1 VHLYFRKEELNMGLS
16 GENIAI
22 TGAKLNNIAEYLV
35 LAFLI
40 YSTYF
45 TGYKDLAIFQGII
58 MLVTIGAIYLYIGVI
73 PFGLIL
79 TPILFEWL
87 WLDIPFWNFSSLAWA
102 VTGIAVIATL
112 DRVIFAHE
120 RTRLEKT

>member
-58 MLVTIGAIYLYIGVI
+58 MLVTIGAMYLYIGVI

-102 VTGIAVIATL
+102 VTGIAVIANIVL
-112 DRVIFAHE
+112 WIGSFLHMKE
-120 RTRLEKT
+120 QG

>member
-1 VHLYFRKEELNMGLS
+1 MSLS

-40 YSTYF
+40 YSAYF
-45 TGYKDLAIFQGII
+45 TGYKDFTIFQGII

-79 TPILFEWL
+79 TPVLFEWL

-102 VTGIAVIATL
+102 VTGIVVTANIVLWIGSFL
-112 DRVIFAHE
+112 HMKE
-120 RTRLEKT
+120 QG

>member
-1 VHLYFRKEELNMGLS
+1 VHLYFRKEDLNMGLS

-58 MLVTIGAIYLYIGVI
+58 MLVTIGAIYLYHGVI

-87 WLDIPFWNFSSLAWA
+87 WLDILFWNFSSLAWA
-102 VTGIAVIATL
+102 VTGIAVIANIVL
-112 DRVIFAHE
+112 WIGSFLHMKE
-120 RTRLEKT
+120 QG

>member
-1 VHLYFRKEELNMGLS
+1 MELWRASNMFGSLFLTH
-16 GENIAI
+16 I
-22 TGAKLNNIAEYLV
+22 LNL
-35 LAFLI
+35 
-40 YSTYF
+40 STYF

-58 MLVTIGAIYLYIGVI
+58 MLVTIGAIYLYHGVI

-102 VTGIAVIATL
+102 VTGIVVTANIVLWIGSFL
-112 DRVIFAHE
+112 HMKE
-120 RTRLEKT
+120 QG